1 MADNRGMEGRA
12 GVAAGLTILP
22 LLAGAFLAAQVWS
35 RPPVNDHHLLPKS
48 EYHFVRLEYIDRS
61 SARRGWGGRGWWRQD
76 WPEAEIHFAQGVRR
90 LTRIDTGEGIHLPLT
105 DDRIFDY
112 PWLYATQVGYWDL
125 SDQEVNRLRDYL
137 LRGGF
142 LVVDDF
148 YGLEDWSVFR
158 DTMQR
163 VLPDRPILDVEESH
177 SLTNVLYTIR
187 DRTFIPGLRHLRAG
201 AGGSIVIQPQAMP
214 PSWRAIY
221 DDKGYVLVAIN
232 YNMDVGDAWEHADLP
247 EYPEQM
253 TTLAYRFGINYLV
266 YSMTH

>member
-1 MADNRGMEGRA
+1 MEGRA
-12 GVAAGLTILP
+12 AFAAGVAISLLLT
-22 LLAGAFLAAQVWS
+22 GVFLSGGQSHNAS
-35 RPPVNDHHLLPKS
+35 REVRPTS
-48 EYHFVRLEYIDRS
+48 EYHFVRVEYVDRPG
-61 SARRGWGGRGWWRQD
+61 ARRFWSRGPGQGWWRQD
-76 WPEAEIHFAQGVRR
+76 WPEAEIHFAEGVRR
-90 LTRIDTGEGIHLPLT
+90 LTRIDTGEGVHLPLT

-125 SDQEVNRLRDYL
+125 TDPEAQRLRDYL

-148 YGLEDWSVFR
+148 YGLEDWAVFR
-158 DTMQR
+158 ETMER
-163 VLPDRPILDVEESH
+163 VLPNRPILDVEESH
-177 SLTNVLYTIR
+177 ALTNVLYTIR
-187 DRTFIPGLRHLRAG
+187 ERTFIPGLRHLRAG
-201 AGGSIVIQPQAMP
+201 PGGSVVIQPQAMP

-221 DDKGYVLVAIN
+221 DEKGHILVAIN
-232 YNMDVGDAWEHADLP
+232 YNLDVGDAWEHADMP